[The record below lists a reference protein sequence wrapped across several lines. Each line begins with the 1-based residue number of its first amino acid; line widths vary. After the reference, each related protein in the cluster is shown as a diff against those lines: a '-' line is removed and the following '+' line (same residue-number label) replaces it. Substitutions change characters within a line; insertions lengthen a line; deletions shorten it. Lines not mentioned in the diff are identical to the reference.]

1 MRKRK
6 VEKTCKGD
14 SQQPEVEGT
23 REEEHAL
30 EGPAP
35 SASST
40 QGAGGEGEEK
50 EARKELYN
58 LKVVRAN
65 NRTYITAKQDLLG
78 KNKLVVEITEKM
90 SENHRD
96 LIIAIAK
103 AIEAQNLDKEGA
115 LALRKEFLSS

>member
-1 MRKRK
+1 M
-6 VEKTCKGD
+6 
-14 SQQPEVEGT
+14 PWM
-23 REEEHAL
+23 
-30 EGPAP
+30 GPGP

-78 KNKLVVEITEKM
+78 KNKLVVEISEKV
-90 SENHRD
+90 SESHRD
-96 LIIAIAK
+96 LIMAIAK
-103 AIEAQNLDKEGA
+103 AIEAQNLDKDGGLGTPQRVLELVTTLGA
-115 LALRKEFLSS
+115 